1 MDIGVSRSALLFI
14 NIDMRLHD
22 IIPND
27 PLLEDLSRRGFLKGI
42 AGAAASSATGAMAA
56 PFRHGSHTDQM
67 TGKEEGKFSTVVSD
81 NSNAKL
87 IIQWPGHSSPGVVI
101 TVPGKVINYKT
112 GRFGSGAGARIKI
125 GNLPVEDISIYSPDS
140 GNYSKAFLGFDNAN
154 RARIARQILK
164 SSGPLKI
171 ELPIFREGNVVFA
184 FTIEPD
190 EIVKQIKDPIKKKT
204 NKPDAEPGTDDQT
217 SLRQN
222 NLDRM
227 QQAEPSA
234 AYIARVKSRI
244 GVNIS
249 NNPELRRFGEE
260 GKVTVEIKMDKDGD
274 ILSQRIVQSSGFKR
288 VDDAVITAIQ
298 RTQVLPRDTDGR
310 VPPTL
315 KLNFEIT
322 SSSTN

>member
-1 MDIGVSRSALLFI
+1 
-14 NIDMRLHD
+14 MRLHE

-67 TGKEEGKFSTVVSD
+67 TGKEEGKYSTVVSD

-140 GNYSKAFLGFDNAN
+140 GNYSKAFLGFDNEN

-171 ELPIFREGNVVFA
+171 EIPIFREGNVVFA

-190 EIVKQIKDPIKKKT
+190 EIVKQIKDPIKKKINT
-204 NKPDAEPGTDDQT
+204 PDAEPGTDDQT

-227 QQAEPSA
+227 QQAGYSA
-234 AYIARVKSRI
+234 SYSGRVASRI
-244 GVNIS
+244 KSNITWTGQD
-249 NNPELRRFGEE
+249 E
-260 GKVTVEIKMDKDGD
+260 VTQKAEVKIHVSPDGTIIERKLIK
-274 ILSQRIVQSSGFKR
+274 SSGVKAW
-288 VDDAVITAIQ
+288 DDAVLRAIDK
-298 RTQVLPRDTDGR
+298 TEVLPRDLDGR
-310 VPPTL
+310 VPPDIEVS
-315 KLNFEIT
+315 FHP
-322 SSSTN
+322 